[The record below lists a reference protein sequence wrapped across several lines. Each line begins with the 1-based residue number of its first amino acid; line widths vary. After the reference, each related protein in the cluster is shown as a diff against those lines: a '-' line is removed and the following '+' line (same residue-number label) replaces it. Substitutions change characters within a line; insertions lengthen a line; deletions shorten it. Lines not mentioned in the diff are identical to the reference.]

1 MNTRVFGF
9 SRAVLRWYRAHGR
22 HGLPWQRDRDPYRI
36 WVSEIMLQQTQVA
49 TVIPYY
55 ERFILRFP
63 DIARLA
69 CAPIDAVLDHWTGL
83 GYYARAR
90 NLHQAAKLIQHDHG
104 GVFPDTFDAVIAL
117 PGIGRS
123 SAGAILSLAYHRRHP
138 VLDGNVRR
146 VLARYFAIQGD
157 PGQVTT
163 QQALWDRVSA
173 VLPKTGVRAADFN
186 QAMMDLGA
194 LLCTRTRPQCTKCPL
209 AGGCQGH
216 ALGAPERF
224 PGRRLQG
231 ARPARQITM
240 LILIDPAGRVLL
252 ERRPAKGIW
261 GGLWSFPEC
270 PVEADPAAWCH
281 KVFGVAS
288 RPLMPLLAMQHGF
301 THFTLTIYPQ
311 LLRISCSAGARI
323 GSDSLDWILPGAPPR
338 RGLATPVKQLLE
350 QLESVI

>member
-1 MNTRVFGF
+1 MSTHVAGF
-9 SRAVLRWYRAHGR
+9 NRAVLRWYRAHGR
-22 HGLPWQRDRDPYRI
+22 HGLPWQRDHDPYRI
-36 WVSEIMLQQTQVA
+36 WVSEIMLQQTQVV

-69 CAPIDAVLDHWTGL
+69 RASIDTVLDHWTGL

-104 GVFPDTFDAVIAL
+104 GVFPDTFEAVIAL

-123 SAGAILSLAYHRRHP
+123 SAGAILSFAYHRRHP

-157 PGQVTT
+157 PGQVAT
-163 QQALWDRVSA
+163 QQALWDRVSE

-194 LLCTRTRPQCTKCPL
+194 LLCTRTRPRCAKCPL
-209 AGGCQGH
+209 ARGCEGH
-216 ALGAPERF
+216 ASGVPERL
-224 PGRRLQG
+224 PLRRPRR

-240 LILIDPAGRVLL
+240 LILVDPAGRVLL

-270 PVEADPAAWCH
+270 PMGVDPGARCRE
-281 KVFGVAS
+281 VFGVAS
-288 RPLMPLLAMQHGF
+288 QPLAPLPPTRHGF
-301 THFTLTIYPQ
+301 THFTLTIHPQ
-311 LLRISCSAGARI
+311 LLRVGPSAGARI
-323 GSDSLDWILPGAPPR
+323 GSDSFHWIAPGVAPR
-338 RGLATPVKQLLE
+338 RGLATPVKRLLKQLGRVL
-350 QLESVI
+350 

>member
-1 MNTRVFGF
+1 MKPRVFGF

-36 WVSEIMLQQTQVA
+36 WVSEIMLQQTQVV

-69 CAPIDAVLDHWTGL
+69 RAPIDAVLDHWAGL

-90 NLHQAAKLIQHDHG
+90 NLHQAARVIQHDHG
-104 GVFPDTFDAVIAL
+104 GVFPDQFKAVIAL

-123 SAGAILSLAYHRRHP
+123 SAGAILSFAYHRRYP

-146 VLARYFAIQGD
+146 VLARYFAILGD
-157 PGQVTT
+157 PGQAAT
-163 QQALWDRVSA
+163 QEALWDQLNA
-173 VLPKTGVRAADFN
+173 VLPKTGVCAADFN

-194 LLCTRTRPQCTKCPL
+194 LLCTRVRPRCAKCPL
-209 AGGCQGH
+209 ARGCEGY
-216 ALGAPERF
+216 ASGTPERL
-224 PGRRLQG
+224 PLRQHRR
-231 ARPARQITM
+231 ARPARQVTM
-240 LILIDPAGRVLL
+240 LILVDPADRVLL

-270 PVEADPAAWCH
+270 PMGVDPKARCREI
-281 KVFGVAS
+281 FGVAS
-288 RPLMPLLAMQHGF
+288 RPLAPLPSIRHGF
-301 THFTLTIYPQ
+301 THFTLTIHPQ
-311 LLRISCSAGARI
+311 LLRISRSAGARI
-323 GSDSLDWILPGAPPR
+323 GGDSLDWMAPGVAPR
-338 RGLATPVKQLLE
+338 RGLATPVKRLLKQLD
-350 QLESVI
+350 SVL